1 MPCLVNCASI
11 RHWSVLSLWLL
22 TSIYTLPKYKIHHCM
37 QTNELKI
44 IVLDCVIADKSL
56 SALRCVLILADVIF
70 YCLLHWIK
78 NTDLWIKDPGFLVI
92 QHWHVHDRDIMNMPS
107 NAYNSSNCADR
118 ISVTLKYSHLPIS
131 RIALWVEGGHQFNQA
146 EPDPTFRMST
156 FAKCL
161 TSKSHWE

>member
-92 QHWHVHDRDIMNMPS
+92 QH
-107 NAYNSSNCADR
+107 CAWQRYHEYAKQCLQQLQLCWSDFSY
-118 ISVTLKYSHLPIS
+118 IEVQSLT
-131 RIALWVEGGHQFNQA
+131 NQ
-146 EPDPTFRMST
+146 
-156 FAKCL
+156 
-161 TSKSHWE
+161 